1 MQFGFSVVK
10 LCDMLHDCETETGSA
25 KRAASFLVNPVEAF
39 EDARLILLGD
49 PASVIRHGNDSIPF
63 LA

>member
-1 MQFGFSVVK
+1 MQLGLPVVE
-10 LCDMLHDCETETGSA
+10 LGDVLHDREAEAGSA

-49 PASVIRHGNDSIPF
+49 PASVIRYGNDRVI
-63 LA
+63 LIA